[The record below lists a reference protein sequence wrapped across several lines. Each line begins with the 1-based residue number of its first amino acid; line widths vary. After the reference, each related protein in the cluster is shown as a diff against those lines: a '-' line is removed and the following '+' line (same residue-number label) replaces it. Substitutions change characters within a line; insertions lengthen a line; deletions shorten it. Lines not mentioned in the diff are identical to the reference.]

1 MDDLIVFEKLEEEKE
16 RENENLNQICYLK
29 QSLNKMI
36 KSNTKIVDENHY
48 LKKDKEM
55 FLNKLE
61 KIKNMIISDKLDDK
75 AKLRRILKI
84 VEEER

>member
-1 MDDLIVFEKLEEEKE
+1 MDDLIAFEELEKE
-16 RENENLNQICYLK
+16 EVETKNANENFYLK
-29 QSLNKMI
+29 QSINKMI
-36 KSNTKIVDENHY
+36 KSNTKLVDENHY

-55 FLNKLE
+55 FLNKFE

-84 VEEER
+84 VEGEE

>member
-1 MDDLIVFEKLEEEKE
+1 MGDLITFEELEKEEEKKD
-16 RENENLNQICYLK
+16 ENFNQVCYLK
-29 QSLNKMI
+29 QSINKMI
-36 KSNTKIVDENHY
+36 KSNTKLVDENHY

-55 FLNKLE
+55 FLNKFE

-84 VEEER
+84 VEEEK

>member
-1 MDDLIVFEKLEEEKE
+1 MDDLIAFEELEKEEEKE
-16 RENENLNQICYLK
+16 DKKFNQVYYLK
-29 QSLNKMI
+29 QSINKMI
-36 KSNTKIVDENHY
+36 KSNTKLVDENHY

-55 FLNKLE
+55 FLNKFE

-84 VEEER
+84 VEGEE

>member
-1 MDDLIVFEKLEEEKE
+1 MDDLITFEELEKEEEVETKNA
-16 RENENLNQICYLK
+16 NENFYLK
-29 QSLNKMI
+29 QSINKMI
-36 KSNTKIVDENHY
+36 KSNTTLVDENHY

-55 FLNKLE
+55 FLNKFE

-84 VEEER
+84 VEED

>member
-1 MDDLIVFEKLEEEKE
+1 MDDLITFEELEKEEKE
-16 RENENLNQICYLK
+16 DENFNQVCYLK
-29 QSLNKMI
+29 QSINKMI
-36 KSNTKIVDENHY
+36 KSNTKLVDENHY

-55 FLNKLE
+55 FLNKFE

-84 VEEER
+84 VEGEG

>member
-1 MDDLIVFEKLEEEKE
+1 MDDLIAFEELEKE
-16 RENENLNQICYLK
+16 EVETKNANENFYLK
-29 QSLNKMI
+29 QSINKMI
-36 KSNTKIVDENHY
+36 KSNTKLVDENHY

-55 FLNKLE
+55 FLNKFE

-84 VEEER
+84 VEED

>member
-1 MDDLIVFEKLEEEKE
+1 MDDLIAFEELEKEEEKE
-16 RENENLNQICYLK
+16 DENFNQIYYLK
-29 QSLNKMI
+29 QSINKMI
-36 KSNTKIVDENHY
+36 KSNTKLVNENHY

-55 FLNKLE
+55 FLNKFE

-84 VEEER
+84 VEEN